1 MESSEYL
8 NECYVKQRYGI
19 SFSYQ
24 SRTVKDVFSYTSFVN
39 VTIEY
44 QFKEQR
50 SIYWKEET
58 DNLQSAVKDCQIRL
72 FVLSQMCTNMNKQKE
87 KGKKEKERGIE
98 QFHSSKYSSLYFI
111 NCYLNQIN

>member
-1 MESSEYL
+1 MEL
-8 NECYVKQRYGI
+8 I
-19 SFSYQ
+19 FSYQ
-24 SRTVKDVFSYTSFVN
+24 SRTIKDVFSYTSFVN

-72 FVLSQMCTNMNKQKE
+72 FVLSQMCANMNKQKE

-111 NCYLNQIN
+111 NCYLYQIN